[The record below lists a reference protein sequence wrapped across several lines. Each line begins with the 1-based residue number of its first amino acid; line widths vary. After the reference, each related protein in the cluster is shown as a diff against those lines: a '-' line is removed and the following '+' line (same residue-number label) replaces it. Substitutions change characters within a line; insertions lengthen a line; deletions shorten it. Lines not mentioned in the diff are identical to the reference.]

1 MGETQKNF
9 VIPAPPSDLP
19 CLQKSIPA
27 PPPDLPGLKNSIP
40 APPPD
45 IGDYSGKSRSGVN
58 GGNTLIPGEK
68 RRIQTNYRLPV
79 LNWSTVTRAQVDG
92 TIFSEIDDENI
103 FKVTT
108 LYTY

>member
-1 MGETQKNF
+1 MSEIKKNI
-9 VIPAPPSDLP
+9 VIPAPPPDLP

-45 IGDYSGKSRSGVN
+45 IGDYSGKSRSGHSS
-58 GGNTLIPGEK
+58 GGNTGLIPGEK

-79 LNWSTVTRAQVDG
+79 LNWSTVTKAQVDG

-108 LYTY
+108 L

>member
-1 MGETQKNF
+1 MSEIKKNF
-9 VIPAPPSDLP
+9 VIPAPPPDLP

-45 IGDYSGKSRSGVN
+45 IGDYSGKSRSGLSSR
-58 GGNTLIPGEK
+58 GNTGLIPGEK

-79 LNWSTVTRAQVDG
+79 LNWSTVTKAQVDG

-108 LYTY
+108 L